1 MPVVLVVDDEPL
13 QRDILKTI
21 LTDEGYEA
29 HAASSGEEALRAV
42 SKYCPDVIL
51 TDLKMEGMDGIELIE
66 SVSKLE
72 IAGKDGCGPTMII
85 MTAHG
90 TISSVVEAMK
100 KGAFDYLTKPL
111 NKDSLILTVKRAV
124 EHSELLKEN
133 LQLHRELYDR
143 FRMEGI
149 VGKSDM
155 MQEAIGIMKKVSG
168 STATVLI
175 RGESG
180 TGKELVARAIHYN
193 SPRRSKPFTA
203 LNCASIP
210 ENLFESELFGYEPGA
225 FTGAQSRRIGL
236 FEATN
241 GGTLFLDEIGDM
253 PQMMQSKLLRVLQ
266 DKEIRRLGG
275 KESIKIDVR
284 IITATNKDLEKEMT
298 KGNFREDLYYRL
310 RVVSIELPPLRSR
323 KSDIP
328 ELVDFFIGK
337 YNHEFGKRL
346 KGVEPP
352 VLRALSEYGWP
363 GNIRQLES
371 VIERAVLMSDSD
383 SITLNDIKGELRA
396 LQPAGA
402 FDFDLPEEGLNFEEL
417 EEKLLRK
424 AMSKSNGVVA
434 KAAKLLGLSYK
445 TFWYRWEKLNPDGPP
460 PKKEPPSE

>member
-1 MPVVLVVDDEPL
+1 MPLVLVVDDEPL

-21 LTDEGYEA
+21 LEAEGYETLT
-29 HAASSGEEALRAV
+29 ASSGEEALKVFA
-42 SKYCPDVIL
+42 KYHPDVIL

-66 SVSKLE
+66 AVSKMELP
-72 IAGKDGCGPTMII
+72 GGDGFGPTMII

-111 NKDSLILTVKRAV
+111 NKDSLIMTVKRAAG
-124 EHSELLKEN
+124 HAALLKEN
-133 LQLHRELYDR
+133 LQLHKELYDR
-143 FRMEGI
+143 FTIDGI
-149 VGKSDM
+149 VGKSGM
-155 MQEAIGIMKKVSG
+155 MQEAIEIMKKVSG
-168 STATVLI
+168 SPATVLI

-180 TGKELVARAIHYN
+180 TGKELVAKAIHYN
-193 SPRRSKPFTA
+193 SPRRSKAFTA

-225 FTGAQSRRIGL
+225 FTGAATRRIGI

-275 KESIKIDVR
+275 KEAIRIDVR
-284 IITATNKDLEKEMT
+284 IITATNKDLEKELT

-310 RVVSIELPPLRSR
+310 KVVSIELPPLRSR
-323 KSDIP
+323 KNDISD
-328 ELVDFFIGK
+328 LVDFFIVK
-337 YNHEFGKRL
+337 YNREFGKRL
-346 KGVEPP
+346 HGVESA
-352 VLRALSEYGWP
+352 ALKALEEYNWP

-371 VIERAVLMSDSD
+371 VIERAVLMSDTD
-383 SITLNDIKGELRA
+383 MVRMKDIQGELRT
-396 LQPAGA
+396 LQPAGT
-402 FDFDLPEEGLNFEEL
+402 FDPELPEEGINLEEL
-417 EEKLLRK
+417 EEQLLRK
-424 AMSKSNGVVA
+424 AMTKANGVVA

-445 TFWYRWEKLNPDGPP
+445 TFWYRWEKLNPGGPAAR
-460 PKKEPPSE
+460 KEPPGE